1 MTSQY
6 KYEVIFK
13 YTVRSFIIIG
23 KNGTQTNSTC
33 FTKKKKIIRKQ
44 NTNTKKNGIKP
55 LLRLI
60 AKQNREQNNQV
71 QQEIEEDIVIAID
84 ELLLSDYDN
93 SLIWYKIYQNLFV

>member
-1 MTSQY
+1 M
-6 KYEVIFK
+6 
-13 YTVRSFIIIG
+13 
-23 KNGTQTNSTC
+23 
-33 FTKKKKIIRKQ
+33 
-44 NTNTKKNGIKP
+44 
-55 LLRLI
+55 LRLI